1 MLPPAG
7 AVPFAPSSASPCAAV
22 RRDDRLPSVKMNRS
36 KMPLSSDCGTIFN
49 VSSVNAITTSTSAP
63 PAAASVSSS
72 VRSSSLGSIAAPVM
86 VPSNASSNS
95 ANRLF
100 PYGSSRYATATLS

>member
-1 MLPPAG
+1 MTLPPAG

-22 RRDDRLPSVKMNRS
+22 SRPDRLPSVKMNRS
-36 KMPLSSDCGTIFN
+36 KMPFSSDCGTIFS

-63 PAAASVSSS
+63 PAAAAVSSS
-72 VRSSSLGSIAAPVM
+72 VRSSSSGAIAALVI
-86 VPSNASSNS
+86 VPSKASSNS

-100 PYGSSRYATATLS
+100 P